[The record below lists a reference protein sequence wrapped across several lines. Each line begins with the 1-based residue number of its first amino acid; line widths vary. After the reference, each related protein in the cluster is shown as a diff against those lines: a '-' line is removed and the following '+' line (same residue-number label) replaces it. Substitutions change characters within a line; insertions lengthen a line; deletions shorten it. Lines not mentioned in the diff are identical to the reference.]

1 MKDKNQLIGWIL
13 IAIVLFGWTWYSQK
27 DAAQRHAEQVVRDSI
42 ENVRMIEQAK
52 IEKEKAKKENAEKMA
67 ELADTLNPLHAAR
80 QIKETTT
87 VIKNDL
93 LALTVSSNGAQLKK
107 AEILN
112 PDYKNQEGGNV
123 VLFDGDDN
131 SFVISIDGKST
142 NILTSDFEF
151 EPKDVTDSSVTMSLP
166 IAGGSLDIVYE
177 LIPESYFVNM
187 TVKANNLDGFFP
199 SNTKSMNILWKE
211 AMKQQEKGYDFENR
225 YATITY
231 RNTENDTEELSS
243 MGGDE
248 EEDEFESRVKW
259 ISYKDQFFSQI
270 LIADNPLQVN
280 TMESKKLAEKSGYL
294 KTYTTDMKADFDPKG
309 VKPTAFTLYLGPN
322 KFSTL
327 KDHE

>member
-151 EPKDVTDSSVTMSLP
+151 EPKDVTESSVTMSLP

-211 AMKQQEKGYDFENR
+211 AMKQQEKG
-225 YATITY
+225 
-231 RNTENDTEELSS
+231 
-243 MGGDE
+243 
-248 EEDEFESRVKW
+248 
-259 ISYKDQFFSQI
+259 
-270 LIADNPLQVN
+270 
-280 TMESKKLAEKSGYL
+280 
-294 KTYTTDMKADFDPKG
+294 
-309 VKPTAFTLYLGPN
+309 
-322 KFSTL
+322 
-327 KDHE
+327 